1 MKTWTVHT
9 KAGRTPELLP
19 EGFSLTAMVLGPVW
33 LLAQRAWVPAV
44 LLGCAQVAGHLLVPG
59 AYGLVVSLG
68 LAWICG
74 VFGRDWVRWSLER
87 RGFLMAH
94 VVAARDED
102 AAFARLMAAR
112 PDLVSLA

>member
-1 MKTWTVHT
+1 MV
-9 KAGRTPELLP
+9 R
-19 EGFSLTAMVLGPVW
+19 EGFSWGALLFGPIW
-33 LLAQRAWVPAV
+33 LAVQLAWIPAV
-44 LLGCAQVAGHLLVPG
+44 LCLCVEVLVGLLPG
-59 AYGLVVSLG
+59 PWSGVGASMVGW
-68 LAWICG
+68 AMG
-74 VFGRDWVRWSLER
+74 VFGRDLVRWSLER